1 MKLTNF
7 ALIFVA
13 VILPVVMI
21 VYINV
26 SFILKAEKQEM
37 YYKNVINSAT
47 QDAVAAMKKVGNED
61 IDYGYSG
68 IVNNKISINAEEAI
82 KTFYRSLANNFKFID
97 NEEAL
102 NKLKM
107 YIPVIAVLDYD
118 GIYIHSAEV
127 IDGRVEFTT
136 KPKIKYTITY
146 TIIDTGSIVASE
158 YKLVD
163 VSQNNVT
170 TGNNLISDYMYEV
183 TYTMDDYI
191 FLKVYDISNNKLV
204 VSKGFYL
211 TDEKNNDSLVISDNI
226 ASDEISQ
233 IKQGVIKYLSE
244 NRRKVIANL
253 GMKHIT
259 YAINKHNDYAKLTGI
274 KYNFK
279 FTVNSDEEWYDTM
292 NGIGVISVIQ
302 GISLGNRYL
311 NHKAY
316 SISDLTEAKKYYAS
330 ISLDVS
336 EIEEENYES
345 ERYYLKYNLY
355 HQSQNCPVYQY
366 YVRKTKELVKP
377 AYYLSRAEAATQ
389 GYHTCPVC
397 KP

>member
-7 ALIFVA
+7 ALVFVA

-47 QDAVAAMKKVGNED
+47 QDAVAAMKKVENEN

-68 IVNNKISINAEEAI
+68 IINNKISINAEEAI
-82 KTFYRSLANNFKFID
+82 KTFYRSLANNFKILD

-102 NKLKM
+102 NNLKM

-118 GIYIHSAEV
+118 GIYIHSAEI
-127 IDGRVEFTT
+127 IDGHLEFTT
-136 KPKIKYTITY
+136 KPKIKYTTTY
-146 TIIDTGSIVASE
+146 TITSSGFIGGTEYQLVDLSKNNATTGSSM
-158 YKLVD
+158 
-163 VSQNNVT
+163 
-170 TGNNLISDYMYEV
+170 ISNYIYEV

-191 FLKVYDISNNKLV
+191 YLKVYDTSNNKLV

-211 TDEKNNDSLVISDNI
+211 TDENNNDALVISDNI
-226 ASDEISQ
+226 ASAEMSEI
-233 IKQGVIKYLSE
+233 KHGVIKYLSE
-244 NRRKVIANL
+244 NRRKVISSI

-259 YAINKHNDYAKLTGI
+259 YAINTHNEYAKLTGI
-274 KYNFK
+274 KYNFT

-330 ISLDVS
+330 VTLDAS
-336 EIEEENYES
+336 EDEEDNYES

-366 YVRKTKELVKP
+366 YVRKTKELVIP
-377 AYYLSRAEAATQ
+377 SYYYTRAEAATQ
-389 GYHTCPVC
+389 GYHSCPVC